1 MKSII
6 KISSGIIFLACIML
20 FMHSCDR
27 KVRGCTDPDS
37 INFDE
42 LAEKDDGSCEY
53 EGEAVIWYN
62 QAASAGL
69 VGDGAT
75 ALTFYINGEVAGSS
89 AASVYWSGKPDCGA
103 NGTITVTEYL
113 GHSRAKTF
121 TLSVKD
127 QDGFEYWNVRFDI
140 EANTC
145 LALELTWQMRKK
157 KAVQGMAD

>member
-1 MKSII
+1 MKSVI
-6 KISSGIIFLACIML
+6 KILSGILFLACVML

-62 QAASAGL
+62 KATSIGL
-69 VGDGAT
+69 VDDGAT
-75 ALTFYINGEVAGSS
+75 ALTFYVNGEIVGST
-89 AASVYWSGKPDCGA
+89 AASVYWAAEPDCGD
-103 NGTITVTEYL
+103 NGTVTVTQSL
-113 GHSRAKTF
+113 GHSKVKTF

-127 QDGFEYWNVRFDI
+127 QDGFEYWNVKVDF
-140 EANTC
+140 EGNTC

-157 KAVQGMAD
+157 K